1 MKIHVSDESREA
13 EAESEA
19 SGLEKEDVNGVK
31 GNEESKIQMIR
42 DKAVKRWANKMQKR
56 DGGEDTRRSERRGK
70 KARDFK
76 DGTTMQPVALMED
89 CLNIQGTW
97 EASNTVCESDTLC
110 DPAVLVSATNS
121 EPHIRNRRLSPGSGN
136 CGGGGG
142 GGCISGGDQQPR
154 QLSPEGD
161 LIAPSHAHA
170 FSFRREKERKGQSHK
185 GRSLRRES
193 QKGVIRVSERAQ
205 KVNQKERW
213 VEDSLSLL
221 KPPPAFPVQDSPAKL
236 QPAVSYASKVKAG
249 AASGALEEDRP
260 AIGVLLQNQWGL
272 SFISEAR
279 PVTEGSSTHPTANA
293 LPQPTDAE
301 HSDLQ
306 LETVLTVRPP
316 EETPIPLPTFI
327 TAPTRPELDESNGKL
342 LLSCRHLVEA
352 LNYHSREWNVICNKQ
367 KKVPKKVVWYKNN
380 QEHPA

>member
-1 MKIHVSDESREA
+1 MHIK
-13 EAESEA
+13 
-19 SGLEKEDVNGVK
+19 
-31 GNEESKIQMIR
+31 
-42 DKAVKRWANKMQKR
+42 
-56 DGGEDTRRSERRGK
+56 T
-70 KARDFK
+70 
-76 DGTTMQPVALMED
+76 
-89 CLNIQGTW
+89 GTW
-97 EASNTVCESDTLC
+97 EASNTVCEPDTLC
-110 DPAVLVSATNS
+110 DPAVLVSTTNS

-136 CGGGGG
+136 GGGG
-142 GGCISGGDQQPR
+142 GGCISGSDQQSR

-161 LIAPSHAHA
+161 LIGSGHAHG
-170 FSFRREKERKGQSHK
+170 FTFRREKDRKGQQHK

-193 QKGVIRVSERAQ
+193 QKVVGRVGERPQ

-249 AASGALEEDRP
+249 SGSGALEEDRP

-279 PVTEGSSTHPTANA
+279 PATDGSSPSFPANT
-293 LPQPTDAE
+293 LPPQHIDAPQ
-301 HSDLQ
+301 SDVQ
-306 LETVLTVRPP
+306 TNTVLTIQPHD
-316 EETPIPLPTFI
+316 ETNIPVAISITPT
-327 TAPTRPELDESNGKL
+327 ARPEDDESNGKL

-352 LNYHSREWNVICNKQ
+352 FNYHNREWNAICTRQ
-367 KKVPKKVVWYKNN
+367 KKDPKWVFWYKDT

>member
-1 MKIHVSDESREA
+1 M
-13 EAESEA
+13 
-19 SGLEKEDVNGVK
+19 
-31 GNEESKIQMIR
+31 
-42 DKAVKRWANKMQKR
+42 
-56 DGGEDTRRSERRGK
+56 
-70 KARDFK
+70 
-76 DGTTMQPVALMED
+76 
-89 CLNIQGTW
+89 
-97 EASNTVCESDTLC
+97 CESDTLC
-110 DPAVLVSATNS
+110 DPAVLVTATNS

-161 LIAPSHAHA
+161 LIGPGHTHTLSL
-170 FSFRREKERKGQSHK
+170 RREKERRSQQHK

-193 QKGVIRVSERAQ
+193 QKGVSRVNERPH

-279 PVTEGSSTHPTANA
+279 PVTEGSSTRPAADA
-293 LPQPTDAE
+293 LPAQAADDEQPA
-301 HSDLQ
+301 DLQ
-306 LETVLTVRPP
+306 LETVLTVQPP
-316 EETPIPLPTFI
+316 EETPTRVAASIIP
-327 TAPTRPELDESNGKL
+327 ATRPELDESNGKL

-352 LNYHSREWNVICNKQ
+352 LSYHSRGETV
-367 KKVPKKVVWYKNN
+367 
-380 QEHPA
+380 EL

>member
-1 MKIHVSDESREA
+1 MHIKTGS
-13 EAESEA
+13 
-19 SGLEKEDVNGVK
+19 
-31 GNEESKIQMIR
+31 
-42 DKAVKRWANKMQKR
+42 
-56 DGGEDTRRSERRGK
+56 
-70 KARDFK
+70 
-76 DGTTMQPVALMED
+76 
-89 CLNIQGTW
+89 W

-110 DPAVLVSATNS
+110 DPAVLVSTTNS

-142 GGCISGGDQQPR
+142 GCISGGDLQAR
-154 QLSPEGD
+154 QLSPESDPITAG
-161 LIAPSHAHA
+161 HAHT
-170 FSFRREKERKGQSHK
+170 FSYRREKERKGQQHK

-193 QKGVIRVSERAQ
+193 QKGLSRPQ
-205 KVNQKERW
+205 KANPKERW

-249 AASGALEEDRP
+249 AATGGLEEDRP

-279 PVTEGSSTHPTANA
+279 PASEGSSTDPTANTP
-293 LPQPTDAE
+293 LPQPTDAQQMPE
-301 HSDLQ
+301 
-306 LETVLTVRPP
+306 ETVLTFQRPDERP
-316 EETPIPLPTFI
+316 TPIATSISP
-327 TAPTRPELDESNGKL
+327 ATRPDIDESNGKL

-367 KKVPKKVVWYKNN
+367 KKVPKKVVWYKDTK
-380 QEHPA
+380 EHPA

>member
-1 MKIHVSDESREA
+1 MHIK
-13 EAESEA
+13 
-19 SGLEKEDVNGVK
+19 
-31 GNEESKIQMIR
+31 
-42 DKAVKRWANKMQKR
+42 
-56 DGGEDTRRSERRGK
+56 T
-70 KARDFK
+70 
-76 DGTTMQPVALMED
+76 
-89 CLNIQGTW
+89 GTW
-97 EASNTVCESDTLC
+97 EASNSVCESDTLC

-161 LIAPSHAHA
+161 LIGPGHTHA
-170 FSFRREKERKGQSHK
+170 FSFRREKERKGQQHK

-193 QKGVIRVSERAQ
+193 QKGVSRVSERPQ

-236 QPAVSYASKVKAG
+236 QPAVSYASKVKSG
-249 AASGALEEDRP
+249 AAGGVLEEDRP

-272 SFISEAR
+272 SFISEVR
-279 PVTEGSSTHPTANA
+279 PVTESTSPRPAVST
-293 LPQPTDAE
+293 LPPQPTDDKQSE
-301 HSDLQ
+301 DLQ
-306 LETVLTVRPP
+306 PDTVLTVQAPG
-316 EETPIPLPTFI
+316 ETPIQI
-327 TAPTRPELDESNGKL
+327 TTAVTPNTRPEVDESNGKL

-352 LNYHSREWNVICNKQ
+352 LNYHNREWNAICNRQ
-367 KKVPKKVVWYKNN
+367 KKDPERIVWYKDT

>member
-1 MKIHVSDESREA
+1 M
-13 EAESEA
+13 
-19 SGLEKEDVNGVK
+19 
-31 GNEESKIQMIR
+31 
-42 DKAVKRWANKMQKR
+42 
-56 DGGEDTRRSERRGK
+56 
-70 KARDFK
+70 
-76 DGTTMQPVALMED
+76 
-89 CLNIQGTW
+89 
-97 EASNTVCESDTLC
+97 CESDTLC

-161 LIAPSHAHA
+161 LIGPGHTHA
-170 FSFRREKERKGQSHK
+170 FSFRREKERKGQQHK

-193 QKGVIRVSERAQ
+193 QKGVSRVSERPQ

-236 QPAVSYASKVKAG
+236 QPAVSYASKVKSG
-249 AASGALEEDRP
+249 AAGGVLEEDRP

-272 SFISEAR
+272 SFISEVR
-279 PVTEGSSTHPTANA
+279 PVTESTSPRPAVST
-293 LPQPTDAE
+293 LPPQPTDDKQSE
-301 HSDLQ
+301 DLQ
-306 LETVLTVRPP
+306 PDTVLTVQAPG
-316 EETPIPLPTFI
+316 ETPIQI
-327 TAPTRPELDESNGKL
+327 TTAVTPNTRPEVDESNGKL

-352 LNYHSREWNVICNKQ
+352 LNYHNRGEHCREL
-367 KKVPKKVVWYKNN
+367 
-380 QEHPA
+380 

>member
-1 MKIHVSDESREA
+1 MHIK
-13 EAESEA
+13 
-19 SGLEKEDVNGVK
+19 
-31 GNEESKIQMIR
+31 
-42 DKAVKRWANKMQKR
+42 
-56 DGGEDTRRSERRGK
+56 T
-70 KARDFK
+70 
-76 DGTTMQPVALMED
+76 
-89 CLNIQGTW
+89 GTW
-97 EASNTVCESDTLC
+97 ESSNTVCESDTLC

-142 GGCISGGDQQPR
+142 GGCISGSDQQPR
-154 QLSPEGD
+154 QHSPEGD
-161 LIAPSHAHA
+161 LISPGHTHALN
-170 FSFRREKERKGQSHK
+170 FRREKERRGHQYK
-185 GRSLRRES
+185 GRSIRRES
-193 QKGVIRVSERAQ
+193 QKGVSRGSDRPQ

-249 AASGALEEDRP
+249 AAGGPLEEDRP

-279 PVTEGSSTHPTANA
+279 PVTEGSGSNPVANA
-293 LPQPTDAE
+293 LPAQPTDANQSE
-301 HSDLQ
+301 DPQ
-306 LETVLTVRPP
+306 VNTVVTVEAP
-316 EETPIPLPTFI
+316 EETQSPAATPVPPTMH
-327 TAPTRPELDESNGKL
+327 PEEDESNGKL

-352 LNYHSREWNVICNKQ
+352 LNYHNREWNAICNKQ
-367 KKVPKKVVWYKNN
+367 KKDPKRVVWYKEN

>member
-1 MKIHVSDESREA
+1 MHIK
-13 EAESEA
+13 
-19 SGLEKEDVNGVK
+19 
-31 GNEESKIQMIR
+31 
-42 DKAVKRWANKMQKR
+42 
-56 DGGEDTRRSERRGK
+56 T
-70 KARDFK
+70 
-76 DGTTMQPVALMED
+76 
-89 CLNIQGTW
+89 GTW

-142 GGCISGGDQQPR
+142 GGCIAGVDQQPR

-161 LIAPSHAHA
+161 IIAPGHTHA
-170 FSFRREKERKGQSHK
+170 FSYRREKERKGHQHK

-193 QKGVIRVSERAQ
+193 QKGVGRPQ
-205 KVNQKERW
+205 KVNPKERW

-249 AASGALEEDRP
+249 AATGALEEDRP

-279 PVTEGSSTHPTANA
+279 PVSEGSGTHPTASP
-293 LPQPTDAE
+293 LPSQPTDAE
-301 HSDLQ
+301 Q
-306 LETVLTVRPP
+306 TPGETVITFQPP
-316 EETPIPLPTFI
+316 EETPTPVTTSVSP
-327 TAPTRPELDESNGKL
+327 ATRSELDESNGKL

-352 LNYHSREWNVICNKQ
+352 LNYHSREWNALSNRQ
-367 KKVPKKVVWYKNN
+367 TKVPKKVVWYKDT
-380 QEHPA
+380 QENPA

>member
-1 MKIHVSDESREA
+1 MHIK
-13 EAESEA
+13 
-19 SGLEKEDVNGVK
+19 
-31 GNEESKIQMIR
+31 
-42 DKAVKRWANKMQKR
+42 
-56 DGGEDTRRSERRGK
+56 T
-70 KARDFK
+70 
-76 DGTTMQPVALMED
+76 
-89 CLNIQGTW
+89 GTW
-97 EASNTVCESDTLC
+97 EANNTVCESDTLC

-142 GGCISGGDQQPR
+142 GGCISGGNQQPR
-154 QLSPEGD
+154 QLSPEGE
-161 LIAPSHAHA
+161 LIGPSHTHP
-170 FSFRREKERKGQSHK
+170 FSFRREKERKGQQHK

-193 QKGVIRVSERAQ
+193 QKGVSRVSDRPQ

-279 PVTEGSSTHPTANA
+279 PATEGSGLRPAANA
-293 LPQPTDAE
+293 LASQPTDTQQSA
-301 HSDLQ
+301 DPQ
-306 LETVLTVRPP
+306 LETVLTVQPP
-316 EETPIPLPTFI
+316 EETPVPVATSVTPT
-327 TAPTRPELDESNGKL
+327 TRPEVDESNGKL
-342 LLSCRHLVEA
+342 VLSCRHLMEA
-352 LNYHSREWNVICNKQ
+352 LNYHSREWNAICNKQ
-367 KKVPKKVVWYKNN
+367 KKDPKRVVWYKDT

>member
-1 MKIHVSDESREA
+1 MHIK
-13 EAESEA
+13 
-19 SGLEKEDVNGVK
+19 
-31 GNEESKIQMIR
+31 
-42 DKAVKRWANKMQKR
+42 
-56 DGGEDTRRSERRGK
+56 T
-70 KARDFK
+70 
-76 DGTTMQPVALMED
+76 
-89 CLNIQGTW
+89 GTW

-110 DPAVLVSATNS
+110 DPAVLVSANNS

-161 LIAPSHAHA
+161 LIGPGHTHA
-170 FSFRREKERKGQSHK
+170 FSFRREKERKGQQHK
-185 GRSLRRES
+185 GRSLRRQS
-193 QKGVIRVSERAQ
+193 QKGVSRVSDRPQ

-249 AASGALEEDRP
+249 AVGGTLEEDRP

-279 PVTEGSSTHPTANA
+279 PVTEGSSPLPAA
-293 LPQPTDAE
+293 DGLPPQPTDAKQSE
-301 HSDLQ
+301 DLQ
-306 LETVLTVRPP
+306 MDTVLTVQAPG
-316 EETPIPLPTFI
+316 ETPIPVTTSVTPN
-327 TAPTRPELDESNGKL
+327 TRPEVDENNGKL

-352 LNYHSREWNVICNKQ
+352 LNYHNREWNAVCNRQ
-367 KKVPKKVVWYKNN
+367 KKDPRRIVWYKDT
-380 QEHPA
+380 QVHPA

>member
-1 MKIHVSDESREA
+1 MHIK
-13 EAESEA
+13 
-19 SGLEKEDVNGVK
+19 
-31 GNEESKIQMIR
+31 
-42 DKAVKRWANKMQKR
+42 
-56 DGGEDTRRSERRGK
+56 T
-70 KARDFK
+70 
-76 DGTTMQPVALMED
+76 
-89 CLNIQGTW
+89 GTW
-97 EASNTVCESDTLC
+97 EASNTVCESDSLC

-161 LIAPSHAHA
+161 LIGPGHAHT
-170 FSFRREKERKGQSHK
+170 FSFRREKERKGQQQK
-185 GRSLRRES
+185 GRSLRRDS
-193 QKGVIRVSERAQ
+193 QKGVSKVSERPQ

-249 AASGALEEDRP
+249 ATSGALEEDRP

-279 PVTEGSSTHPTANA
+279 PGSEGSSARPAA
-293 LPQPTDAE
+293 LPNQPTDAE
-301 HSDLQ
+301 QLADPL
-306 LETVLTVRPP
+306 LETVLTVQPH
-316 EETPIPLPTFI
+316 EETPIPAATSV
-327 TAPTRPELDESNGKL
+327 TTTTRPDADESNGKL
-342 LLSCRHLVEA
+342 LLSCRHLMEA
-352 LNYHSREWNVICNKQ
+352 LNYHSREWNAICNKQ
-367 KKVPKKVVWYKNN
+367 KKVPKKVVWYKDT